1 MKNADSFLSAMN
13 KYFVFNNLCGIAAGT
28 AIFIYDVRRSKSSIS
43 DKDVP
48 HFQIFAEMRRCTVVF
63 SKTWKY
69 DMILSIKCLFRA
81 SLFSGFRKISSVLL
95 PVLSW

>member
-1 MKNADSFLSAMN
+1 
-13 KYFVFNNLCGIAAGT
+13 
-28 AIFIYDVRRSKSSIS
+28 VRRSKSSIS

-69 DMILSIKCLFRA
+69 GHDSVNKTPISGVTFFR
-81 SLFSGFRKISSVLL
+81 FS
-95 PVLSW
+95 